1 MANRS
6 HNWRCDR
13 LRHSFLPPHSSSKYL
28 ISLPAYPSSC
38 GIPNAMRDTPPAG
51 YTPRST
57 ARYGSGVAVARSVTW
72 SGRNRSLEGSG
83 EYTQD
88 RKSTRLNSSHLVIS
102 YAVFCLKKKKKKT
115 TNYVRYSEQENL

>member
-72 SGRNRSLEGSG
+72 SDRNRSLEGSG
-83 EYTQD
+83 EYTQ
-88 RKSTRLNSSHLVIS
+88 RSEEHTSELQSLAYLVCRLL
-102 YAVFCLKKKKKKT
+102 LEKKKQK
-115 TNYVRYSEQENL
+115 